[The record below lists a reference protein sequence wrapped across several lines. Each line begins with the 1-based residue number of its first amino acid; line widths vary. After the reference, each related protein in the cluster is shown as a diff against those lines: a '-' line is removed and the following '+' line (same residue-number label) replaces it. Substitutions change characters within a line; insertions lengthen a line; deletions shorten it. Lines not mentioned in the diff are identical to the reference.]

1 MKAWF
6 LRWWG
11 GGSCSSPVVQ
21 PRLLGGVDL
30 RVMPVSRA
38 WVIHQSDVD
47 WVTLDRGT
55 GEAFMRLGRATPLFE
70 PVDGECGR

>member
-11 GGSCSSPVVQ
+11 GGPWLPPVV
-21 PRLLGGVDL
+21 PPKPLGGVDL
-30 RVMPVSRA
+30 RVMPVLRA